1 MKKHWLTLTI
11 LLLLATL
18 LLGCAPG
25 QTGQTENLSTN
36 DLMANIQPTEP
47 KETLLE
53 KAPLDV
59 ILTSTSVQS
68 HINDFSVKLFQSSLD
83 KQQNTLVSPL
93 SVLLALAMTANG
105 AEEETLAQMEATFGC
120 SLDYLNFYL
129 QAYAENLPQTEKA
142 KLSIANSIWLKTDED
157 IVVRQDFL
165 QTNADY
171 YNAGVYQT
179 PFDAQTLKQI
189 NKWVKTHTDGMIDK
203 ILDEIPRDT
212 VMYLI
217 NALAFDAEWENP
229 YREHQV
235 WLDIFTKEGGGQ
247 RKVNFMYSTEPVYLQ
262 DENTSGFIK
271 YYAGR
276 DYAFVGLLPATGTR
290 LEDYVAGLSGEKLYQ
305 LLENAEYQDVDVSIP
320 KFAVDYDLQMN
331 DVLQRM
337 GMLDAFDLA
346 LADFSNMAACADGRN
361 IFINE
366 VLHKTHIEVDEHGTK
381 AAAVTAVGPECG
393 GMPPDNPEV
402 YLNRPFV
409 YLLID
414 CREQLP
420 LFIGTVR
427 SIE

>member
-1 MKKHWLTLTI
+1 M
-11 LLLLATL
+11 
-18 LLGCAPG
+18 
-25 QTGQTENLSTN
+25 
-36 DLMANIQPTEP
+36 
-47 KETLLE
+47 
-53 KAPLDV
+53 
-59 ILTSTSVQS
+59 
-68 HINDFSVKLFQSSLD
+68 
-83 KQQNTLVSPL
+83 
-93 SVLLALAMTANG
+93 
-105 AEEETLAQMEATFGC
+105 
-120 SLDYLNFYL
+120 
-129 QAYAENLPQTEKA
+129 
-142 KLSIANSIWLKTDED
+142 
-157 IVVRQDFL
+157 
-165 QTNADY
+165 
-171 YNAGVYQT
+171 
-179 PFDAQTLKQI
+179 
-189 NKWVKTHTDGMIDK
+189 
-203 ILDEIPRDT
+203 
-212 VMYLI
+212 
-217 NALAFDAEWENP
+217 
-229 YREHQV
+229 
-235 WLDIFTKEGGGQ
+235 
-247 RKVNFMYSTEPVYLQ
+247 Q
-262 DENTSGFIK
+262 DETTSGFIK

>member
-1 MKKHWLTLTI
+1 MRKILTV
-11 LLLLATL
+11 LLALML
-18 LLGCAPG
+18 LAVLIGCTSEQADTDNLLHDVKPG
-25 QTGQTENLSTN
+25 QLAESVQPDGTEPLAVYDFAVQLLQQSWQEQEEPTEN
-36 DLMANIQPTEP
+36 M
-47 KETLLE
+47 LL
-53 KAPLDV
+53 
-59 ILTSTSVQS
+59 
-68 HINDFSVKLFQSSLD
+68 
-83 KQQNTLVSPL
+83 SPL
-93 SVLLALAMTANG
+93 SVLSALTMTANG
-105 AEEETLAQMEATFGC
+105 AQGDTLSQMEEAFG
-120 SLDYLNFYL
+120 LPLARLNGYL
-129 QAYAENLPQTEKA
+129 QTYVNDLPQTEQSS
-142 KLSIANSIWLKTDED
+142 LSVANSIWLKDDEN
-157 IVVRQDFL
+157 IVVQPDFL
-165 QTNADY
+165 QINAAY
-171 YNAGVYQT
+171 HGAAVYQE
-179 PFDAQTLKQI
+179 PFDAETLNKI
-189 NKWVKTHTDGMIDK
+189 NEWVRTKTDGMIDG
-203 ILDEIPRDT
+203 ILEQISPDAI
-212 VMYLI
+212 MYLI